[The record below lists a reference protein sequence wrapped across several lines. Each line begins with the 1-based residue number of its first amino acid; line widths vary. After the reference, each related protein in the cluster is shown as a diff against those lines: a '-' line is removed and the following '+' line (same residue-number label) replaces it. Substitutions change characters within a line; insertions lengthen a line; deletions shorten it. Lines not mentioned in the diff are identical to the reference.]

1 MFFSKKGP
9 SKAPSGPAAE
19 RTAPGEV
26 DRRQTYRT
34 VVNYLRSKD
43 YKFDENADE
52 FRIFFPTGLDTGHYT
67 LMWKIEERYV
77 SLLTLSPFSITGC
90 SVDDVTLLCSLAN
103 ANLVNGTFYPDSN
116 GEHIMVE
123 VTQRVFSDQEFGET
137 TAAYLLGVM
146 GGNLDSRYMKSM
158 ESICKGYT
166 TLADELE
173 KLSGE
178 D

>member
-9 SKAPSGPAAE
+9 SQPAAAKPASSE
-19 RTAPGEV
+19 GA
-26 DRRQTYRT
+26 DRRRTYRT

-166 TLADELE
+166 ILADELE